1 MKNFI
6 YIFLFLGMLSTAQV
20 QRVQIKG
27 TISSEL
33 NTDLSGITIFNNS
46 SLEGTVTNDSGVF
59 YIDVKKEINYPLRQF
74 NLNHSL

>member
-1 MKNFI
+1 
-6 YIFLFLGMLSTAQV
+6 MLSNAQV